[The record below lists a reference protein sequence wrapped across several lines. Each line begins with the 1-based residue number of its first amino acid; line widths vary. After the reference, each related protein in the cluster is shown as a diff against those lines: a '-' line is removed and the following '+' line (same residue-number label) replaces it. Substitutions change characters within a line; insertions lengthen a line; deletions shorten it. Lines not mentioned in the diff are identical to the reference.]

1 MQKKM
6 TPDERFQHWLEYAK
20 RDLDAAEAMFSSGRW
35 FYAVFMS
42 QQAIEK
48 LVKGLY
54 DYYIS
59 NEVPRIHNIPHL
71 WKPLAEVLPEKI
83 TDKRYQLLIEL
94 SGYYIANRYPDF
106 ISKFSAGIEKEEAAY
121 IFENSKELFVWL
133 TSLKK

>member
-48 LVKGLY
+48 
-54 DYYIS
+54 
-59 NEVPRIHNIPHL
+59 
-71 WKPLAEVLPEKI
+71 
-83 TDKRYQLLIEL
+83 
-94 SGYYIANRYPDF
+94 
-106 ISKFSAGIEKEEAAY
+106 EEAAY